1 MARVLGLGD
10 NTVDI
15 YVDHGVQF
23 PGGNAVNVAVLTR
36 RLGADSA
43 FLGCT
48 GSDELGALVRDSLA
62 AEGVDISRT
71 RRIDGP
77 NPFSRIK
84 HVGNDR
90 VFAGSRP
97 GVRGR
102 YGLQPEDFA
111 YIAGFDLVHTSVYSE
126 LDGTLATIRP
136 HARLLSYDY
145 SEHWDRPAA
154 RATFAFVDV
163 AFLSAPKL
171 GEVELRSLLMD
182 IVAAGPRLV
191 VATRG
196 AAGSLAC
203 AQGRFHAEGI
213 RPAKVVDTLGA
224 GDGLIAGF
232 LVDWLAH
239 RDVASALARG
249 AESAARV
256 CEQRGAWGHET
267 PVRPGQ
273 AGLEPAASA
282 PA

>member
-23 PGGNAVNVAVLTR
+23 PGGNAVNVAVLAR
-36 RLGADSA
+36 RLGAEA
-43 FLGCT
+43 AYLGCT
-48 GSDELGALVRDSLA
+48 GNDELGALVRDSLA

-84 HVGNDR
+84 HAGNDR

-97 GVRGR
+97 GVRGQF
-102 YGLQPEDFA
+102 GFQPDDFA

-126 LDGTLATIRP
+126 LDGMLATIRP

-154 RATFAFVDV
+154 RTTFAHVDLV
-163 AFLSAPKL
+163 FLSAPRL
-171 GEVELRSLLMD
+171 DETALRALLAE
-182 IVAAGPRLV
+182 IAARGPKLV

-196 AAGSLAC
+196 VAGSLAL
-203 AQGRFHAEGI
+203 AAGRFHAEGI
-213 RPAKVVDTLGA
+213 RPATVVDTLGA

-232 LVDWLAH
+232 LVNWLAL

-249 AESAARV
+249 AEHAARV

-273 AGLEPAASA
+273 AGLEIPVSA